1 MNLVPMTDASRQSE
15 DDALLRA
22 YVEQQSGAAFAELV
36 RRHAD
41 AVFGSALRRAN
52 GDRALAEDI
61 AQQVFTDLAR
71 KAARLPAG
79 TVLGGWLHRHTGF
92 TASHFIDRERRR
104 RAREQEAARMKLPDS
119 EDDRALRM
127 APLLDAAMDSLPA
140 PDRDALV
147 LRFFERRD
155 YRGIGAVLGVSD
167 DTAQKRV
174 TRALEKLRAQLM
186 RRGVTGSAGAMAAVL
201 AATTTEP
208 VAAAFIAG
216 LPERALAGAAG
227 APRSLMEAAA
237 GLAAGARV
245 RLAAAALALAAAGAV
260 PAWLGASR
268 SAERRA
274 ARAAAATLPPAAQ
287 PVPADGGRARVA
299 EPAARE
305 ESAAALVARAA
316 LVLRGGNQTVTATA
330 EALALLARISA
341 EEMREALTAAGSVAD
356 EPARLLVQ
364 KHLLARWTE
373 TDPAAAL
380 AHAQELS
387 GTAGGMALEAVLTA
401 WGAGNPEA
409 VLGWQ
414 AKASGAGAAPGR
426 ESVVAS
432 LFRTLASRD
441 LARALALLERAPDGS
456 SRANA
461 VRGLMEGAFTGEARE
476 RVLGAAA
483 ALTDD
488 ELRVQLRRAAVES
501 WARQEPEAAAAW
513 VERVEPA
520 WERPRLRDS
529 LGFAWLQRDPAAA
542 ADWWTR
548 LEPGPDTMVKI
559 INVWAQEDPNAAG
572 SWLRQQ
578 PTGPAGD
585 AARMTFSRQVADLDP
600 ESALT
605 WAATVTDPAMRDG
618 TLRHIWSRWHGRDPG
633 AAEAFLARPE
643 WQSQRGV
650 LEDAR

>member
-1 MNLVPMTDASRQSE
+1 MTDASRQSE
-15 DDALLRA
+15 DDDLLRA

-41 AVFGSALRRAN
+41 AVFGSALRRVH

-104 RAREQEAARMKLPDS
+104 RAREQEAARMNLPDN
-119 EDDRALRM
+119 EDGAALRM
-127 APLLDAAMDSLPA
+127 APLLDEAMDALPA

-147 LRFFERRD
+147 LRFFEKRD
-155 YRGIGAVLGVSD
+155 YRGVGAVLGVRD

-174 TRALEKLRAQLM
+174 TRALDKLRALLA
-186 RRGVTGSAGAMAAVL
+186 RRGVTGSAGALAAVL
-201 AATTTEP
+201 TGATAEP
-208 VAAAFIAG
+208 AAAAFAET

-227 APRSLMEAAA
+227 SPRSIMEAAA
-237 GLAAGARV
+237 SLAAGARV
-245 RLAAAALALAAAGAV
+245 RVAAAALALTAAGAV
-260 PAWLGASR
+260 PGWLSATRPAHQHAAPAGTGAEIPA
-268 SAERRA
+268 AEAAPQVGRA
-274 ARAAAATLPPAAQ
+274 AGLTEPS
-287 PVPADGGRARVA
+287 VPG
-299 EPAARE
+299 
-305 ESAAALVARAA
+305 ESAASLVARAA
-316 LVLRGGNQTVTATA
+316 AVLRGGNQTVTATA
-330 EALALLARISA
+330 EALGLLSRIPA
-341 EEMREALTAAGSVAD
+341 EAMAEALAAAAAVTD

-387 GTAGGMALEAVLTA
+387 GTAGGMALEAVLAA

-409 VLGWQ
+409 VLGWH
-414 AKASGAGAAPGR
+414 AKASGAAAAPGR
-426 ESVVAS
+426 ESLVAA
-432 LFRTLASRD
+432 LFRSLASRD

-461 VRGLMEGAFTGEARE
+461 VRGVMEGAFTGEARE
-476 RVLGAAA
+476 RVLSAAG

-501 WARQEPEAAAAW
+501 WARQAPEAAAAW
-513 VERVEPA
+513 VEQVEPA

-529 LGFAWLQRDPAAA
+529 LGLAWLQRDPAAA
-542 ADWWTR
+542 AAWWTQQ
-548 LEPGPDTMVKI
+548 EPGPDTLVKI

-572 SWLRQQ
+572 AWLRQQ
-578 PTGPAGD
+578 PAGPVGD
-585 AARMTFSRQVADLDP
+585 AARMTFARQVADLDP

-605 WAATVTDPAMRDG
+605 WAATVTDAAIRDG
-618 TLRHIWSRWHGRDPG
+618 TLRHIWRRWAARDAG
-633 AAEAFLARPE
+633 AAAALLARPE
-643 WQSQRGV
+643 WQARRDV
-650 LEDAR
+650 LEGGR